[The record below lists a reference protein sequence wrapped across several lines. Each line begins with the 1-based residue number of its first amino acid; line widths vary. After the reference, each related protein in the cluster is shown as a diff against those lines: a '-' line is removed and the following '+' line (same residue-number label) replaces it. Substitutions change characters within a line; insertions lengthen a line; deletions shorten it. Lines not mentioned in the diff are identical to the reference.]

1 MNAKNIILSVFCLLV
16 VSNRAAAQLNILN
29 AKTPEEIGLK
39 TEDQLAYDNDQPLPY
54 GFIDNRDVLW
64 SKTTW
69 EIIDLDERINFPL
82 YYPIDTNSIGIE
94 RRSLYDVLIK
104 NIKNKNI
111 EQVYE
116 DSYFTARRTLK
127 DLEAALVYIDT
138 LDLGIEQLMAG
149 EEIDPQFII
158 KESLD
163 AGDIEEWRIRGYWFL
178 DKRSGELKYR
188 LLGIAPVAYEARFKA
203 RPSEDKDL
211 VELFWVWYP
220 SAREVLHKANAFNRK
235 NTSRPI
241 SFDHLLNSRR
251 FNSIIY
257 REDNDLGD
265 RTINDYINDNALM
278 QLLESDRIKEV
289 IRNIEIDMWNY

>member
-1 MNAKNIILSVFCLLV
+1 MDIKKIILTVFCLLV
-16 VSNRAAAQLNILN
+16 LSNGATAQLNILN

-69 EIIDLDERINFPL
+69 ELIDLDERINFPL
-82 YYPIDTNSIGIE
+82 YFPIDTNDIGVE
-94 RRSLYDVLIK
+94 RRSLFDVLIK

-111 EQVYE
+111 EEVYE
-116 DSYFTARRTLK
+116 DSYFTKKITMSDIENSLIYLDKEAMNQEYNDTGVE
-127 DLEAALVYIDT
+127 DLELIDEYQ
-138 LDLGIEQLMAG
+138 LGSR
-149 EEIDPQFII
+149 EIQ
-158 KESLD
+158 
-163 AGDIEEWRIRGYWFL
+163 EWRIRGYWFL

-188 LLGIAPVAYEARFKA
+188 LLGIAPVAKEARSLA
-203 RPSEDKDL
+203 PGTQEYAEI
-211 VELFWVWYP
+211 ELFWVWYP
-220 SAREVLHKANAFNRK
+220 AAREILHKAKAFNRK